1 MRGRSSREPEARIY
15 VLPNE
20 SVFAYGTLG
29 SERGSL
35 TQGLLDAGAEYG
47 VSVEVDTRERTRPGE
62 MRGGAAPIEGFD
74 IFLYLLAAREALR
87 LADHILDA
95 TVEWVLRHR
104 ERDNEEIAVTIYGPD
119 EEVLKD
125 VYIDTRGTVVDRRGG
140 SL

>member
-1 MRGRSSREPEARIY
+1 
-15 VLPNE
+15 
-20 SVFAYGTLG
+20 
-29 SERGSL
+29 
-35 TQGLLDAGAEYG
+35 
-47 VSVEVDTRERTRPGE
+47 